1 MKHFRK
7 LVGPYCFWLFVLTVL
22 PMFLIMIYAFIQKG
36 NAITTFSFTLDNFS
50 KFFDPIFV
58 SVLIKSFVLG
68 IITTILCLA
77 IGYPVAYAISKCKEK
92 TQTLLILLIT
102 FPPGPIT
109 SFILSTLIC
118 VLTILAWINILSSKG
133 IVSNMF
139 QFLGFGEISLLYTD
153 FAVILG
159 MVYDFLPFMIL
170 PIHTSLTKMD
180 KSLVEASNDLG
191 ANPVTTF
198 WKITFRLSLGGVL
211 TGITMVFLPAISS
224 FVIPKLLGGG
234 QYSLIGNFIEQ
245 QFINVGDWHFGSAVS
260 LILAILVIV
269 FMGLI
274 NRVEKYAGYQEE
286 SKREKT
292 KKL

>member
-102 FPPGPIT
+102 FPTWINMLMRT
-109 SFILSTLIC
+109 Y
-118 VLTILAWINILSSKG
+118 AWINILSSKG

-191 ANPVTTF
+191 ANLVTTF

>member
-7 LVGPYCFWLFVLTVL
+7 LVSPYCFWLFVLTIL

-36 NAITTFSFTLDNFS
+36 NAITAFSFTLDNFA

-68 IITTILCLA
+68 IITTILCLI

-102 FPPGPIT
+102 FPTWINMLMRT
-109 SFILSTLIC
+109 Y
-118 VLTILAWINILSSKG
+118 AWINILSSKG
-133 IVSNMF
+133 IISNMF

-191 ANPVTTF
+191 ANPITTF

-260 LILAILVIV
+260 LILAVLVIV
-269 FMGLI
+269 LMGLI